1 MSSIVLSIFLL
12 SIGASFIQR
21 TTGFG
26 FGIFI
31 MTMLPF
37 FMPSYGEAT
46 TLSGLLAIT
55 TSAAIVWRLRSY
67 VTWQRLWSILLTF
80 IIVSSIAI
88 FALTRI
94 EDHILRRILGVALIL
109 ISIYFMLFSQRIKL
123 PTTKKVQ
130 VGAGTLSG
138 LMGGFFGMQ
147 GPPAVLYFIQS
158 EPTKDHYMAMA
169 QTYFLIGN
177 VMMTGV
183 RAYNGFLTMAVA
195 VDYFYGFGG
204 VISYKKID
212 LNFFF
217 QGVGDVYR
225 VIGGQPYFLPGGG
238 TTTEGNAYSYNID
251 DRWTDDNPDPYAF
264 WPRLTYGPNQNN
276 YRSSTWWKKNMSF
289 LRCKTIEVGYTLP
302 KAWVEHIYA
311 KNCRVY
317 VSGNNLFCFSG
328 FKLWDPELGTSN
340 GLQYPLNRSVMFG
353 LDISF

>member
-1 MSSIVLSIFLL
+1 MSSIVLSIFIL

-37 FMPSYGEAT
+37 LMPSYGEAT

-67 VTWQRLWSILLTF
+67 VTWQQLWPILLTF
-80 IIVSSIAI
+80 IIVSTVAI

-109 ISIYFMLFSQRIKL
+109 ISIYFMLFSKRIKL

-158 EPTKDHYMAMA
+158 EPTKEHYMAMA

-177 VMMTGV
+177 LMMTGV
-183 RAYNGFLTMAVA
+183 RAYNGFFTTTVA
-195 VDYFYGFGG
+195 IDYLYGLGG
-204 VISYKKID
+204 VIIGTILGAYVFKHIPNRIFRYIVYAYICIS
-212 LNFFF
+212 
-217 QGVGDVYR
+217 GV
-225 VIGGQPYFLPGGG
+225 IILM
-238 TTTEGNAYSYNID
+238 TN
-251 DRWTDDNPDPYAF
+251 
-264 WPRLTYGPNQNN
+264 
-276 YRSSTWWKKNMSF
+276 
-289 LRCKTIEVGYTLP
+289 
-302 KAWVEHIYA
+302 
-311 KNCRVY
+311 
-317 VSGNNLFCFSG
+317 
-328 FKLWDPELGTSN
+328 
-340 GLQYPLNRSVMFG
+340 
-353 LDISF
+353 

>member
-37 FMPSYGEAT
+37 LMPTYGEAT

-55 TSAAIVWRLRSY
+55 TSAAIVWRLRGY
-67 VTWQRLWSILLTF
+67 VTWQRLWPILLTF
-80 IIVSSIAI
+80 IIVSTIAI

-123 PTTKKVQ
+123 PTTKRVQ

-158 EPTKDHYMAMA
+158 EPTKEHYMAMA

-183 RAYNGFLTMAVA
+183 RAYNGFFTTTVA
-195 VDYFYGFGG
+195 VDYLYGLGG
-204 VISYKKID
+204 VIIGTMLGAYVFKHIPNRIFRYIVYAYICIS
-212 LNFFF
+212 
-217 QGVGDVYR
+217 GV
-225 VIGGQPYFLPGGG
+225 IILM
-238 TTTEGNAYSYNID
+238 TN
-251 DRWTDDNPDPYAF
+251 
-264 WPRLTYGPNQNN
+264 
-276 YRSSTWWKKNMSF
+276 
-289 LRCKTIEVGYTLP
+289 
-302 KAWVEHIYA
+302 
-311 KNCRVY
+311 
-317 VSGNNLFCFSG
+317 
-328 FKLWDPELGTSN
+328 
-340 GLQYPLNRSVMFG
+340 
-353 LDISF
+353 